1 MKKID
6 VHGHFGHWNFPI
18 PNTGRV
24 ENLLRLCEKHDI
36 AHVACSSVLALCYSM
51 EEGNAELA
59 GAIAGYPQ
67 LWGYVYVNA
76 NFLARS
82 VAEMERYLP
91 LPNFRGVK
99 IHTSYS
105 GVNNADP
112 RMEELMAEVAR
123 RARVVK
129 IHCGGPD
136 VPQTLARWAQQYPQ
150 LNIIVAHALGAGY
163 AEAARLARRFRNI
176 YLEFSSSWAGARK
189 IERAGEICGLRQILF
204 GTDMDLLDPAF
215 MIGQYESAGLSE
227 EQLRAIY
234 WDNPRRVFGMLNS

>member
-18 PNTGRV
+18 PNLGRV
-24 ENLLRLCEKHDI
+24 ENLLRLCEKHEI
-36 AHVACSSVLALCYSM
+36 EHVACSSVLALCYSM

-59 GAIAGYPQ
+59 QAFAGYPQ

-82 VAEMERYLP
+82 VAEMERYLS
-91 LPNFRGVK
+91 LSNFRGVK

-112 RMEELMAEVAR
+112 RMEELIAEVAR
-123 RARVVK
+123 RTNVVK
-129 IHCGGPD
+129 IHCGGPN
-136 VPQTLARWAQQYPQ
+136 VPETLAQWSARYPQ
-150 LNIIVAHALGAGY
+150 LNIIVAHALGTGY
-163 AEAARLARRFRNI
+163 IAAARIARRFRNV
-176 YLEFSSSWAGARK
+176 YLEFSSSWAGADK
-189 IERAGEICGLRQILF
+189 IAHAVEICGVRQILF

-215 MIGQYESAGLSE
+215 MIGQYENAELSE
-227 EQLRAIY
+227 EQLRTIY
-234 WDNPRRVFGMLNS
+234 WDNPLRVFGISEA